1 MMRDQEKQTPHLREF
16 LVAGRVEAGV
26 DEAGRGCL
34 AGPVVAAAVILPPGF
49 CHPLLNDSKQLSEKH
64 RNLLRGIIESSALAW
79 ATGMA
84 SPAEIDDINILQAS
98 FLAMNRAIT
107 QLGILPGHLIIDG
120 NRFLN
125 RTTIPHT
132 CLIRGDA
139 TFLAIAAASVIAK
152 THRDEL
158 MLHLHKE
165 LPDYHWNKNKG
176 YPTTEHRNAIAHFGI
191 SPYHRKTF
199 RLTNEQLSLWK
210 TP

>member
-1 MMRDQEKQTPHLREF
+1 MRTKEKQTPQLRGF

-34 AGPVVAAAVILPPGF
+34 AGPVVAAAVILPPRF
-49 CHPLLNDSKQLSEKH
+49 FHPLLNDSKQLSEKH
-64 RNLLRGIIESSALAW
+64 RNLLRGIIESSAVAW

-84 SPAEIDDINILQAS
+84 SPAEIDEINILQAS

-120 NRFLN
+120 NRFHN
-125 RTTIPHT
+125 RTTIPYT
-132 CLIRGDA
+132 CLVRGDA
-139 TFLAIAAASVIAK
+139 TYLAIAAASVIAK

-158 MLHLHKE
+158 MLLLHKE
-165 LPDYHWNKNKG
+165 CPDYHWDKNKG
-176 YPTTEHRNAIAHFGI
+176 YPTAEHRKAIAQTGI